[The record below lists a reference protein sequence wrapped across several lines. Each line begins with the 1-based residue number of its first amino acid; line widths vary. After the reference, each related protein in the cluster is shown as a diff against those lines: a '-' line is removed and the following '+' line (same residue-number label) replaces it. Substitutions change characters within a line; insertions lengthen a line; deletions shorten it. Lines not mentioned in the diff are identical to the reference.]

1 MPNRRFRNVTRIG
14 PVQVATSYDG
24 RGREKHTAACRPR
37 AAASPPT
44 TTAAPPP
51 SWPPAPTAA
60 PSADP
65 PKGPR
70 TP

>member
-1 MPNRRFRNVTRIG
+1 MSANRRFRNVVRIG
-14 PVQVATSYDG
+14 PVRVGTYYDG
-24 RGREKHTAACRPR
+24 RGQEKHAAAAPPP

-60 PSADP
+60 PCAERT
-65 PKGPR
+65 R